1 MIITHYDIRL
11 FYRCSMLLYLNHHG
25 PEEERKIHPIIQQ
38 RRKSTKKYVFDENK
52 INEQLDKTFI
62 QMNKGKEIINQG
74 WVGFENYVAKVSRF
88 SKKDGSQHSPSL
100 SSSRF
105 SFSFF
110 FGLFILERQRPMNTM
125 ERALAKREDKRNFSK
140 NAIQSMR
147 KASLSMKIEGIS
159 S

>member
-1 MIITHYDIRL
+1 
-11 FYRCSMLLYLNHHG
+11 MLLYLNHHG

-88 SKKDGSQHSPSL
+88 SKKDGES
-100 SSSRF
+100 
-105 SFSFF
+105 
-110 FGLFILERQRPMNTM
+110 I
-125 ERALAKREDKRNFSK
+125 
-140 NAIQSMR
+140 
-147 KASLSMKIEGIS
+147 ASE
-159 S
+159 